1 LADVLVTG
9 ASGHIGANLV
19 RALLARGRSVRVLVH
34 TEGRAR
40 ALDGLDVERLA
51 GDVRDVAAVRRACAG
66 VEVVHHLAAV
76 ISIDGDLGGLVP
88 SVNVGGAATVAE
100 AALAAGVRRM
110 VHMCSVHAFAQDETD
125 ALLDE
130 TCARA
135 IGPAHPAYDRS
146 KAAGERAVREVI
158 GRGLDAVLLHP
169 TGVIGPCDFGPSRMG
184 QVLLDL
190 ARRRMPA
197 LVEGGYDFVD
207 ARDVTEAALAAADEQ
222 RGRRGESYLLAGGW
236 SSVRGVAEA
245 AERATGVPPPRLD
258 APMWLARAGAPLVA
272 AFHRV
277 AGGMPLFTPE
287 SLRALRCG
295 RNISS
300 AKARR
305 DLGWSPRP
313 LVETVADT
321 YAWFRAAGVLG

>member
-1 LADVLVTG
+1 MTG

-34 TEGRAR
+34 AESR
-40 ALDGLDVERLA
+40 ALDGLDVERVP
-51 GDVRDVAAVRRACAG
+51 GDVRDPEAVRRACAG
-66 VEVVHHLAAV
+66 VEVVQHLAAV

-88 SVNVGGAATVAE
+88 SVNVGGAGTVAD

-125 ALLDE
+125 AVLDE

-135 IGPAHPAYDRS
+135 VGPGHPAYDRS
-146 KAAGERAVREVI
+146 KAAGERAVRDVVA
-158 GRGLDAVLLHP
+158 RGLDAVLLHP

-190 ARRRMPA
+190 ARRRMLA
-197 LVEGGYDFVD
+197 LVDGGYDFVD
-207 ARDVTEAALAAADEQ
+207 ARDVVDAALAAADAA

-245 AERATGVPPPRLD
+245 AARATGVAPPRLD
-258 APMWLARAGAPLVA
+258 APMWVARAGAPFVA
-272 AFHRV
+272 AYHRV

-305 DLGWSPRP
+305 DLGWNPRP
-313 LVETVADT
+313 LAETVADT
-321 YAWFRAAGVLG
+321 YAWFRAAGMLA